1 MQSPKDEHPAGRQ
14 VALCLRSGLE
24 GKTLVF
30 LPGYQSDMGGAKA
43 LALDALAERRNAPML
58 RFDYSGT
65 GASPGE
71 FRDGTMERWIED
83 ALWAIDSSTTGPLIL
98 CGSSMGGWIALHVAL
113 RRPHRVAAI
122 VGIAAA
128 PDFTGWGFSDGEKAT
143 LARDGVLARANA
155 YGPEPMRT
163 YLPFW
168 QSGEELRLLD
178 GAIDFAGPVRL
189 IHGDADPDV
198 PVAVAHR
205 LMAALRSDDVQLT
218 LVKGGGH
225 RLSAPH
231 ELRAMTDC
239 VETLLE
245 LS

>member
-1 MQSPKDEHPAGRQ
+1 LEH
-14 VALCLRSGLE
+14 
-24 GKTLVF
+24 
-30 LPGYQSDMGGAKA
+30 
-43 LALDALAERRNAPML
+43 
-58 RFDYSGT
+58 
-65 GASPGE
+65 
-71 FRDGTMERWIED
+71 WIED
-83 ALWAIDSSTTGPLIL
+83 ALWAVDSCTDGPVIL

-113 RRPHRVAAI
+113 RRPDRVAAI

-128 PDFTGWGFSDGEKAT
+128 PDFTGWGFSDAEKAT

-168 QSGEELRLLD
+168 QSGQALRLLD
-178 GAIDFAGPVRL
+178 GPIDFAGPVRL

-198 PVAVAHR
+198 PVAVAQR

-231 ELRAMTDC
+231 ELRAITDC
-239 VETLLE
+239 VESLLE